1 MSVSLVNGLPYFL
14 YLAYSISGCSGRG
27 LIGTELTRGRGS
39 LNFSSFRKGAYF
51 KNDVELSCL
60 VCKILAWKGC
70 QLKFSPTGG
79 GYLEDGLMVPCKR
92 LASAKDKQ
100 LIAIL
105 KNELVKKAVRQM
117 HIVVTEITIKKKLA
131 FY

>member
-1 MSVSLVNGLPYFL
+1 
-14 YLAYSISGCSGRG
+14 
-27 LIGTELTRGRGS
+27 
-39 LNFSSFRKGAYF
+39 
-51 KNDVELSCL
+51 
-60 VCKILAWKGC
+60 
-70 QLKFSPTGG
+70 
-79 GYLEDGLMVPCKR
+79 MVPGKD

-100 LIAIL
+100 LITIL